1 MLCIAHRGG
10 PGPENSLEGIRR
22 SLALGVP
29 AIEIDVWQF
38 HGELWVTHDRRLGR
52 EIAGHQV
59 LPDLS
64 LEQLEALRL
73 SNGEPLPRLRQ
84 VLELVGE
91 RALLNIELKG
101 LNCADT
107 LQEQLTAHCRDHGQS
122 LDTYVVSTFDH
133 TQLAQLQQTMPE
145 LRRGLLLYG
154 VPIELPHAID
164 VLAPYSV
171 NISMD
176 FMPQTLVQTCREKGK
191 KVWVYTANHPTDW
204 RRLVEAGMDGVYTDH
219 PDAFMRYLNNGH
231 L

>member
-22 SLALGVP
+22 SLAIGAP

-52 EIAGHQV
+52 EIAGHEV

-101 LNCADT
+101 LGCADV
-107 LQEQLTAHCRDHGQS
+107 LKKQLTAYSQDSGQS
-122 LDTYVVSTFDH
+122 LEPYFVSSFDH
-133 TQLAQLQQTMPE
+133 TQLAQLQQTLPE
-145 LRRGLLLYG
+145 VRRGLLLYG
-154 VPIELPHAID
+154 VPLDLPQTID
-164 VLAPYSV
+164 ALAPYSV
-171 NISMD
+171 NVSMD
-176 FMPQTLVQTCREKGK
+176 FMPEALLKTCRDKGK
-191 KVWVYTANHPTDW
+191 KIWVYTANHPTDW
-204 RRLVEAGMDGVYTDH
+204 RRLVEAGMDGIYTDH
-219 PDAFMRYLNNGH
+219 PDALMRYLSHG
-231 L
+231 